1 MVQVSYPGVY
11 IQEVPSGVHTIT
23 SVATSITAFIDWF
36 KEGPSNRAIE
46 IFGMTDFERVFGGL
60 DDRSEAS
67 YAISQFFLNGGGSA
81 LVVRVAGET
90 RSSPPKATDH
100 PFEKAGVVLKDAP
113 SGKAVLDVTAAN
125 EGVWGNNLRVDID
138 LNTKDPAH
146 LFNMTVTR
154 YDGPTG
160 KARPIATERFLNLS
174 VDPANPRAVVN
185 VVTHGSQLITVALA
199 GAPAGTL
206 PMANKTVSGDL
217 SALDQTA
224 LNNLAHKKFHVKI
237 GGGADTGTTATLD
250 NWSAGTVT
258 NLRQLAAHV
267 EQAIRGVDTT
277 GLPNAASYPNVNV
290 NVIRDANGVDRQLR
304 IFLDP
309 SGPSYDPSDVVVISD
324 EADNTASTVL
334 HLTGN
339 AAGNVQQYQLGHDPG
354 ADIAALRISTKGGD
368 GMPPG
373 AAEII
378 GSQGVEPHTGMF
390 ALDYA
395 DLFNILCIPRA
406 VELPDPTAVVSNAL
420 KYCDDRRAFMI
431 IDIPANVTDVQGI
444 KDWLDA
450 HGNFRNNNSAIYFP
464 RPRIPDP
471 KNEFRLRTVGAS
483 GTMAGIYARTDSAR
497 GVWKAP
503 AGIEATLSGVAE
515 LDAKLTDAQNGTLNP
530 LGINC
535 LRAFPIYGAIA
546 WGARTLEGADQI
558 CSEWKYIPI
567 RRLALMLEESL
578 FRGTKWVVFEP
589 NDEPLWAKIR
599 LNINAY
605 MMSLFRQGAFQGT
618 NPKDAFFV
626 KCDAE
631 TTTQDDRN
639 KGIVNIL
646 VGFAPLK
653 PAEFVVISIQQIA
666 GNL

>member
-1 MVQVSYPGVY
+1 MRAAPGV
-11 IQEVPSGVHTIT
+11 
-23 SVATSITAFIDWF
+23 
-36 KEGPSNRAIE
+36 
-46 IFGMTDFERVFGGL
+46 RV
-60 DDRSEAS
+60 
-67 YAISQFFLNGGGSA
+67 
-81 LVVRVAGET
+81 LVE
-90 RSSPPKATDH
+90 
-100 PFEKAGVVLKDAP
+100 
-113 SGKAVLDVTAAN
+113 
-125 EGVWGNNLRVDID
+125 
-138 LNTKDPAH
+138 
-146 LFNMTVTR
+146 M
-154 YDGPTG
+154 
-160 KARPIATERFLNLS
+160 
-174 VDPANPRAVVN
+174 
-185 VVTHGSQLITVALA
+185 
-199 GAPAGTL
+199 
-206 PMANKTVSGDL
+206 
-217 SALDQTA
+217 
-224 LNNLAHKKFHVKI
+224 
-237 GGGADTGTTATLD
+237 
-250 NWSAGTVT
+250 
-258 NLRQLAAHV
+258 
-267 EQAIRGVDTT
+267 
-277 GLPNAASYPNVNV
+277 
-290 NVIRDANGVDRQLR
+290 
-304 IFLDP
+304 
-309 SGPSYDPSDVVVISD
+309 
-324 EADNTASTVL
+324 
-334 HLTGN
+334 
-339 AAGNVQQYQLGHDPG
+339 
-354 ADIAALRISTKGGD
+354 
-368 GMPPG
+368 
-373 AAEII
+373 
-378 GSQGVEPHTGMF
+378 
-390 ALDYA
+390 
-395 DLFNILCIPRA
+395 RA
-406 VELPDPTAVVSNAL
+406 VEQRERPVVAREMSGDPVDDDADPSRVEQVLTNFISNAL

-431 IDIPANVTDVQGI
+431 VDIPADIADVQGM

-450 HGNFRNNNSAIYFP
+450 PARSGFRNNNSALYFP
-464 RPRIPDP
+464 HPRIPDP

-535 LRAFPIYGAIA
+535 LRAFPVYGAIA

-558 CSEWKYIPI
+558 GSEWKYIPI

>member
-11 IQEVPSGVHTIT
+11 IQEIPSGVHTIT

-36 KEGPSNRAIE
+36 KEGPSNKAVE
-46 IFGMTDFERVFGGL
+46 IFGMTDFQRVFGGL
-60 DDRSEAS
+60 DSRSEAS
-67 YAISQFFLNGGGSA
+67 YAISQFFLNGGGTA
-81 LVVRVAGET
+81 LVVRVA
-90 RSSPPKATDH
+90 
-100 PFEKAGVVLKDAP
+100 KAGTADKGGVILLAENGDEVLKV
-113 SGKAVLDVTAAN
+113 SAAS
-125 EGVWGNNLRVDID
+125 EGSWGNNVRLEVDHNLDDATLFD
-138 LNTKDPAH
+138 L
-146 LFNMTVTR
+146 TVIR
-154 YDGPTG
+154 YDGPTA
-160 KARPIATERFLNLS
+160 KAKPLVTERFLNLTMDDTKPRYAVS
-174 VDPANPRAVVN
+174 VINN
-185 VVTHGSQLITVALA
+185 ESKLITVEAGAAPSGPPAATGTLSGSDLALA
-199 GAPAGTL
+199 TAAFNAMAG
-206 PMANKTVSGDL
+206 
-217 SALDQTA
+217 
-224 LNNLAHKKFHVKI
+224 KKIKVKI
-237 GGGADTGTTATLD
+237 GLASDPDSETLGSVTLD
-250 NWSAGTVT
+250 SWAAGTVT
-258 NLRQLAAHV
+258 NLRQLRPLL
-267 EQAIRGVDTT
+267 EKAIRGAQGTFRSPDSFKE
-277 GLPNAASYPNVNV
+277 ASVELV
-290 NVIRDANGVDRQLR
+290 RDQNGVDKRLR
-304 IFLDP
+304 IT
-309 SGPSYDPSDVVVISD
+309 SGR
-324 EADNTASTVL
+324 
-334 HLTGN
+334 N
-339 AAGNVQQYQLGHDPG
+339 AAGFDPSELVNIGDDTGTVAADLKLDDPNTTNVQQYQLGITADSGHAVASTSGTDGDPPEAGDIIGDPG
-354 ADIAALRISTKGGD
+354 A
-368 GMPPG
+368 
-373 AAEII
+373 
-378 GSQGVEPHTGMF
+378 EPHTGMF
-390 ALDYA
+390 ALDYV
-395 DLFNILCIPRA
+395 DLFNILCIPA
-406 VELPDPTAVVSNAL
+406 AAQLDDGGMGAVVSAAL

-431 IDIPANVTDVQGI
+431 IDIPADKNEVQEI
-444 KDWLDA
+444 KDWLDT

-471 KNEFRLRTVGAS
+471 KNEFRLRSVGAS

-503 AGIEATLSGVAE
+503 AGIEAVLNGVVE

-558 CSEWKYIPI
+558 GSEWKYIPI
-567 RRLALMLEESL
+567 RRLALTLEESL

-618 NPKDAFFV
+618 SPKEAFFV